1 MTMLI
6 SDKTD
11 FKIKIIS
18 RDKEGQF
25 VMIKLSIQQEAIIII
40 NIKFLFL
47 LQNHVRSK
55 RCTHK
60 PQVYT
65 KSGII

>member
-47 LQNHVRSK
+47 LQNHV
-55 RCTHK
+55 
-60 PQVYT
+60 
-65 KSGII
+65 